1 MIQLT
6 PRVDIDHFE
15 NHWRNVF
22 LANLGK
28 KNLCCGCGFDL
39 KIFRLYLMGG
49 SFFVAISK
57 CVFRLLLYF
66 LNLGLTH
73 CLD

>member
-28 KNLCCGCGFDL
+28 KNFMLWVWFRSKDFPSVFDGRKLFCCYQQMRF
-39 KIFRLYLMGG
+39 
-49 SFFVAISK
+49 
-57 CVFRLLLYF
+57 
-66 LNLGLTH
+66 
-73 CLD
+73 